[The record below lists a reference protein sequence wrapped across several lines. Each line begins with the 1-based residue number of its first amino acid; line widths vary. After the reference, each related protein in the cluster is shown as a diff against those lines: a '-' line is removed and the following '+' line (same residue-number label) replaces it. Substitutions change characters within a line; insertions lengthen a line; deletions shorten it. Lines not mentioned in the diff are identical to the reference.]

1 MRPASTGGRSA
12 PPRTSAA
19 GSGWD
24 LAFAYEALARASR
37 VAGDEE
43 AVRDYVRK
51 AREAGEQ
58 IGDQEDREHFES
70 DIAQLES

>member
-1 MRPASTGGRSA
+1 
-12 PPRTSAA
+12 
-19 GSGWD
+19 
-24 LAFAYEALARASR
+24 
-37 VAGDEE
+37 
-43 AVRDYVRK
+43 VRDYVRK